1 MFFGFWF
8 VQIKFVENNKIEYK
22 SSSKIGFSWPSF
34 RCFSSFSR
42 RFSFLFQFKQF
53 RIMNSK
59 LQKCVTFC
67 LSWSFKIDSI
77 LFVTEWLLL
86 CIVSFVPYFFIVFF
100 LSIDAV
106 MRKRYHQ
113 VTKWDKH
120 EPNRKCVLNII
131 VVSSYARLHFS

>member
-1 MFFGFWF
+1 MISIFSSLFFFSQVSFPFIPLGWTYKYIQNTHTHKWLCSLVFGSL
-8 VQIKFVENNKIEYK
+8 IEFVENNKIVYK

-86 CIVSFVPYFFIVFF
+86 CIVSFVPYFSSSFFF
-100 LSIDAV
+100 L
-106 MRKRYHQ
+106 
-113 VTKWDKH
+113 
-120 EPNRKCVLNII
+120 
-131 VVSSYARLHFS
+131 